1 MLCDLFIMLIQST
14 NFICFHFDSFFTNFT
29 NFYKKSRLLQV
40 RISDPCLLGIFCI
53 HNKYKRYR
61 VILFVNKIYPSI
73 IFLFVLVSSVAMSGT
88 FVSLAVAQSSIVVTN
103 VTDLTRSDTSNANV
117 DLQNKTVNYSDQAN
131 GYLVYPV
138 AQNENENKSATLP
151 GVVMIHE
158 NKGLNDNI
166 KNMANLLARSG
177 YVVLAVDLF
186 KGEVTTDRNRSSEL
200 TQYVRDNQ
208 DMATANLKS
217 AVKYLT
223 SLPNVN
229 PDKIVSIGWCFGG
242 GQSLTL
248 ALNSQDHPLAATII
262 YYGRLVTDTSILA
275 NIKWPVL
282 GIFGDQDTSIPVDS
296 VKAFES
302 ALNANGIAN
311 EIHIYKGVGHA
322 FANPSGDNYAPN
334 ETKDAWDRTLSFLD
348 KNLNM

>member
-1 MLCDLFIMLIQST
+1 M
-14 NFICFHFDSFFTNFT
+14 
-29 NFYKKSRLLQV
+29 
-40 RISDPCLLGIFCI
+40 
-53 HNKYKRYR
+53 
-61 VILFVNKIYPSI
+61 NKIYPSI
-73 IFLFVLVSSVAMSGT
+73 FFLFVLVSSAAMSGT
-88 FVSLAVAQSSIVVTN
+88 FVSSISAQSSSVVTN
-103 VTDLTRSDTSNANV
+103 VTDLTRLDTSNTNV
-117 DLQNKTVNYSDQAN
+117 DLQNKTVSYYDQAT
-131 GYLVYPV
+131 GYLVYP
-138 AQNENENKSATLP
+138 ATQNESKSENKSSALP

-166 KNMANLLARSG
+166 KNMANLLARNG

-208 DMATANLKS
+208 DIATANLKS
-217 AVKYLT
+217 AVKYLS

-262 YYGRLVTDTSILA
+262 YYGRLVTDNATLA
-275 NIKWPVL
+275 SIKWPVL

-302 ALNANGIAN
+302 ALNANSIPN

-348 KNLNM
+348 KHLNTPV

>member
-1 MLCDLFIMLIQST
+1 MS
-14 NFICFHFDSFFTNFT
+14 
-29 NFYKKSRLLQV
+29 
-40 RISDPCLLGIFCI
+40 
-53 HNKYKRYR
+53 
-61 VILFVNKIYPSI
+61 FVNKTFSSI
-73 IFLFVLVSSVAMSGT
+73 FFLFVLVSSAALSGT
-88 FVSLAVAQSSIVVTN
+88 IVSSVTAQSSHVVTN
-103 VTDLTRSDTSNANV
+103 VTDLTRLDTSNSNV
-117 DLQNKTVNYSDQAN
+117 DLQNKTVNYYDQAN

-138 AQNENENKSATLP
+138 THNENKSENNNGALP
-151 GVVMIHE
+151 GVIMIHE

-186 KGEVTTDRNRSSEL
+186 KSEVTTDRNRSSEL

-208 DMATANLKS
+208 DVATANLKS

-223 SLPNVN
+223 SLTNVN

-248 ALNSQDHPLAATII
+248 ALNSQDHPLAATVI
-262 YYGRLVTDTSILA
+262 YYGRLVTDNAILA

-282 GIFGDQDTSIPVDS
+282 GIFGDKDTSIPVDS

-302 ALNANGIAN
+302 ALNANDIPN

-322 FANPSGDNYAPN
+322 FANPSGDNYARN
-334 ETKDAWDRTLSFLD
+334 ETKDAWDRTLSFLN
-348 KNLNM
+348 KHLNM